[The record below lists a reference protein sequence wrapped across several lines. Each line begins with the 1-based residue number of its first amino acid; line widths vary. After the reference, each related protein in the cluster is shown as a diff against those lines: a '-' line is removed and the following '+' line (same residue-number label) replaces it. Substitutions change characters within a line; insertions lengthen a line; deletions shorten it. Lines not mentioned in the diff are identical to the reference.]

1 MAFNEQGEP
10 LGLLSF
16 RVAAGASGGSSDAL
30 MVVVPA
36 EDILEIGAQ
45 APQVKDVKDEV
56 VAPAKPATPTKS
68 APAKKK

>member
-1 MAFNEQGEP
+1 MVFNEQGEP

-16 RVAAGASGGSSDAL
+16 RVAAGSGGSSTDAL

-56 VAPAKPATPTKS
+56 VAPAKPA
-68 APAKKK
+68 APKTAPVKKKA